1 MKLLTN
7 ALRERLPPLGSQ
19 DKKGLDAVAYVR
31 FFGPDTSW
39 SWFAT
44 EFDGKDRFCGLVKG
58 FEEELGYFSLSE
70 LKRSRGVLGLPV
82 ERDRFFRPTP
92 LRELMTA

>member
-7 ALRERLPPLGSQ
+7 ALRKRLPPLGSQ
-19 DKKGLDAVAYVR
+19 DGKGLDAVAHVK

-44 EFDGKDRFCGLVKG
+44 EFDGQDRFFGLVKG

-70 LKRSRGVLGLPV
+70 LKRSRGILGLPV